1 MRRVNDGIYVLQGR
15 TNIGIVVVDKGEC
28 VIIDSGI
35 DDDVGRKVIKA
46 LKELRLK
53 ARALINT
60 HSHAD
65 HIGGNAFLQ
74 RRLGVEAYAPLEEVP
89 FIQYP
94 ILEPTYLYGAY
105 PPRELRIKVL
115 MAEPSRVRPI
125 DEVITELP
133 LRPINLSGHS
143 LGMVGFE
150 VGKVLFTADVA
161 FPKEVLDKYVIPYH
175 INVGKAVRSLIKVKD
190 IMTSYSTIVPSHGH
204 ITTSKD
210 FINTITLNLNAINE
224 VKSVILNTLS
234 EGSLTIDELFKQVI
248 RGLNVKVGNL
258 PVYFLIRSAIY
269 SFITWLAEEGLVS
282 IRCEG
287 GDVLIKR

>member
-1 MRRVNDGIYVLQGR
+1 
-15 TNIGIVVVDKGEC
+15 VDKGEC

-35 DDDVGRKVIKA
+35 DDDAGRKVIKA
-46 LKELRLK
+46 LKQLGLK

-74 RRLGVEAYAPLEEVP
+74 RRLGVEAYAPPEEVP
-89 FIQYP
+89 FVQYP

-115 MAEPSRVRPI
+115 MAKPSRARPI

-133 LRPINLSGHS
+133 LRPIKLHGHS

-150 VGKVLFTADVA
+150 VGNVLFTADVA
-161 FPKEVLDKYVIPYH
+161 FPKEVLDKYVVLYH
-175 INVGKAVRSLIKVKD
+175 INVGEAVRSLIKVRD
-190 IMTSYSTIVPSHGH
+190 IVNSYTTIVPSHGH
-204 ITTSKD
+204 ITTPKE
-210 FINTITLNLNAINE
+210 FINTIKLNLNTING
-224 VKSVILNTLS
+224 VRDVILNILS
-234 EGSLTIDELFKQVI
+234 KGSLTIDELFKRVVKE
-248 RGLNVKVGNL
+248 LNVRISNL

-269 SFITWLAEEGLVS
+269 SFITWLAEEGLVG
-282 IRCEG
+282 IGCEG
-287 GDVLIKR
+287 GEVFIKR